1 MTVNIEIVG
10 LRFKPTGKILQY
22 ATNGLA
28 LYRGE
33 KCVAE
38 SDNGLEMATV
48 VLAPHAVDLHTEQH
62 DLKPVLRKA
71 TLQDFEQAEALSQ
84 RAKEAFALCRG
95 RIQEVTL
102 PMKLVSVD
110 FTLDGQKAIFY
121 FTAADRV
128 DFRTLVRYLAG
139 ALRVR
144 IEMRQIG
151 PRDETKKLGGY
162 GVCGR
167 PLCCSTFL
175 TEFAPISVRMAKEQ
189 GMALNPSRISGV
201 CGRLKCCLAYEMAV
215 YKAIKDELPRIGD
228 SYVTEEGRGR
238 VVDITV
244 VGEAFAVELEES
256 GKILFIRL
264 PSAEERTNNCHS
276 CGNRGYTPG
285 HAEDAL

>member
-1 MTVNIEIVG
+1 MAMHVEVVG
-10 LRFKPTGKILQY
+10 LRFKPAGKILQY
-22 ATNGLA
+22 DAQGLA

-38 SDNGLEMATV
+38 SENGLEIATV
-48 VLAPHAVDLHTEQH
+48 VLAPHAVELPSGQH
-62 DLKPVLRKA
+62 DLKAVLRKA
-71 TLQDFEQAEALSQ
+71 TLQDFEQAEALGQ
-84 RAKEAFALCRG
+84 RGKEAFTLTRN
-95 RIQEVTL
+95 RIREVGL

-128 DFRTLVRYLAG
+128 DFRSLVRYLAG

-162 GVCGR
+162 GVCGQ

-215 YKAIKDELPRIGD
+215 YKAIRDELPRIGD
-228 SYVTEEGRGR
+228 RYITEEGPGR

-256 GKILFIRL
+256 GERVFIRL
-264 PSAEERTNNCHS
+264 PSAAERTNNCTNCS
-276 CGNRGYTPG
+276 NRGYTPG
-285 HAEDAL
+285 HAEDAS

>member
-1 MTVNIEIVG
+1 MQVAVVG
-10 LRFKPTGKILQY
+10 LRFKPAGKILQY
-22 ATNGLA
+22 DAQGLA

-38 SDNGLEMATV
+38 SENGLEIATV
-48 VLAPHAVDLHTEQH
+48 VLAPRTVELPSGQH
-62 DLKPVLRKA
+62 DLKAVLRKA

-84 RAKEAFALCRG
+84 RGKETFTLTRNHI
-95 RIQEVTL
+95 REVGL

-128 DFRTLVRYLAG
+128 DFRSLVRYLAG

-162 GVCGR
+162 GVCGQ

-215 YKAIKDELPRIGD
+215 YKAIKDELPRLGD
-228 SYVTEEGRGR
+228 RYVTAEGPGR

-256 GKILFIRL
+256 GERVFIRL
-264 PSAEERTNNCHS
+264 PSAAERTNNCTNCS
-276 CGNRGYTPG
+276 NRGYTPG
-285 HAEDAL
+285 HAEDAS

>member
-1 MTVNIEIVG
+1 MQLEVVG
-10 LRFKPTGKILQY
+10 LRFKPSGKIVQY
-22 ATNGLA
+22 TANGLA

-38 SDNGLEMATV
+38 SESGVEMATV
-48 VLAPHAVDLHTEQH
+48 VLAPRAVDVQTEQH

-71 TLQDFEQAEALSQ
+71 TMQDFEQAEALSQ
-84 RAKEAFALCRG
+84 RGKEAFVLCRR
-95 RIQEVTL
+95 RIQEVDL

-128 DFRTLVRYLAG
+128 DFRSLVRHLAS
-139 ALRVR
+139 ALKIR

-151 PRDETKKLGGY
+151 PRDETKKLGGH

-167 PLCCSTFL
+167 PLCCATFL

-201 CGRLKCCLAYEMAV
+201 CGRLKCCLAYEMPV
-215 YKAIKDELPRIGD
+215 YKAIKDALPRIGD
-228 SYVTEEGRGR
+228 TYVTEEGRGR

-244 VGEAFAVELEES
+244 VGEAFAVELEAS
-256 GKILFIRL
+256 GEVVFIRL
-264 PSAEERTNNCHS
+264 PSAAERTNNCQT
-276 CGNRGYTPG
+276 CGNKGYTPG
-285 HAEDAL
+285 HAEDTH

>member
-1 MTVNIEIVG
+1 MQIEVVG
-10 LRFKPTGKILQY
+10 LRFKPSGKIVQY
-22 ATNGLA
+22 TANGLA

-38 SDNGLEMATV
+38 SESGVEMATV
-48 VLAPHAVDLHTEQH
+48 VLAPHAVDVQTEQH

-71 TLQDFEQAEALSQ
+71 TMQDFEQAEALSQ
-84 RAKEAFALCRG
+84 RGKEAFALCRR
-95 RIQEVTL
+95 RIQEVDL

-128 DFRTLVRYLAG
+128 DFRSLVRHLAS
-139 ALRVR
+139 ALKIR

-167 PLCCSTFL
+167 PLCCATFL

-201 CGRLKCCLAYEMAV
+201 CGRLKCCLAYEMPV
-215 YKAIKDELPRIGD
+215 YKAIKDALPRIGD
-228 SYVTEEGRGR
+228 TYVTEEGRGR

-256 GKILFIRL
+256 GEVVFIRL
-264 PSAEERTNNCHS
+264 PSAEERTNNCQS
-276 CGNRGYTPG
+276 CGNKGYTPG
-285 HAEDAL
+285 HAEDTH